1 VWWDIMWPFNTAQER
16 QAEAMSAILAENA
29 YDRRMERAAWTVKSI
44 LAFIGGIALTFFVLL
59 GLDIWL
65 EINPTS
71 VWNWI
76 RGK

>member
-1 VWWDIMWPFNTAQER
+1 MGPFNTAQER
-16 QAEAMSAILAENA
+16 PAVPMANILAENA

-44 LAFIGGIALTFFVLL
+44 LAFVFGIGITFFVLL